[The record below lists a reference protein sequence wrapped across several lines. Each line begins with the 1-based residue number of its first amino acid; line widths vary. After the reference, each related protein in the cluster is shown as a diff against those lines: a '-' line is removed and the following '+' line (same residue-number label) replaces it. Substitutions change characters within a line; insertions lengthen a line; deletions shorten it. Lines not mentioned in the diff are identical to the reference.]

1 MLSFFNI
8 QNFFRFRIKPIGKIS
23 VINTLKYMNQAK
35 LKVENP
41 TIELNVQNVPF
52 GEYLNNLKARMK
64 LVFHVRA
71 DIDQMA
77 VKRGMPP
84 FVMREIMDLNPL
96 SVGIPSE
103 YGGRGCRMD
112 ESIALLAA
120 ASYESLALSLTFG
133 INSALFL
140 QPVAKYAQEEAKSP
154 VFTRFLN
161 HQNMGGLMITEPDFG
176 SDALNMQTSFSEKNG
191 KYHLQGT
198 KHWAGLTGWAEFWLL
213 TARERSHTGDLKRD
227 IDFFICD
234 VNSPGQNI
242 VVEEFYENL
251 GLYQIPYGRNKLDVE
266 IPKLQRL
273 VPETTGVKM
282 MLDLLHRSRMQF
294 PGMAMGFI
302 QRLLDES
309 IAHTNSRSVGGKS
322 LFTYDQVQQRLGRL
336 QASYTICSAMCANS
350 SIKAGIEND
359 LSQIGFEAN
368 SVKSVV
374 TDLMQEAA
382 QSATQLVGAQAYKLN
397 HIAGRSITDS
407 RPFQIF
413 EGSNDIL
420 YAQISEN
427 LIKMLKKAKES
438 NLFQFLK
445 AFNLT
450 SKSALMM
457 KEMLDFDLDIN
468 LSQRKMVELGQI
480 LGRIVSFEMV
490 INLGEN
496 GYRSDLIANG
506 LVFLKQ
512 EITSLFQNFNFS
524 NKVQVVEEYKESSNW
539 MSFIPS
545 FGN

>member
-1 MLSFFNI
+1 
-8 QNFFRFRIKPIGKIS
+8 
-23 VINTLKYMNQAK
+23 MNQAN

-41 TIELNVQNVPF
+41 ITELSVQNIPF
-52 GEYLNNLKARMK
+52 GEFLNNLRTRMK
-64 LVFHVRA
+64 HVFHVRA

-103 YGGRGCRMD
+103 YGGRGCKMD

-120 ASYESLALSLTFG
+120 ASYESLALSLTLG

-140 QPVAKYAQEEAKSP
+140 QPVAKYAQEEAKLP
-154 VFTRFLN
+154 VFERFLK

-213 TARERSHTGDLKRD
+213 TAREQSQSGDLKRD

-234 VNSPGQNI
+234 VNSPGQQI

-251 GLYQIPYGRNKLDVE
+251 GLYQIPYGRNRLDVK
-266 IPKLQRL
+266 IPKLQKL
-273 VPETTGVKM
+273 VPRTTGVKM

-309 IAHTNSRSVGGKS
+309 IAHTNNRLIGGKP
-322 LFTYDQVQQRLGRL
+322 LFTYDQVQQRLGKL

-350 SIKAGIEND
+350 SEKAGIEND
-359 LSQIGFEAN
+359 LFAHGFEAN

-427 LIKMLKKAKES
+427 LVKMMKKAKES
-438 NLFQFLK
+438 NLYQFLK
-445 AFNLT
+445 DFDLT
-450 SKSALMM
+450 SKSALPM
-457 KEMLDFDLDIN
+457 KKMLDFELNLDLP
-468 LSQRKMVELGQI
+468 QRKMVELGQI

-490 INLGEN
+490 INLGEK

-512 EITSLFQNFNFS
+512 EISSLFQHFNFS
-524 NKVQVVEEYKESSNW
+524 NQTQVVEDYQEESNW
-539 MSFIPS
+539 MNFIRV
-545 FGN
+545 

>member
-1 MLSFFNI
+1 
-8 QNFFRFRIKPIGKIS
+8 
-23 VINTLKYMNQAK
+23 MNQAN

-41 TIELNVQNVPF
+41 ISELNVQNIPF
-52 GEYLNNLKARMK
+52 GEFLNNLKARMK
-64 LVFHVRA
+64 LVYHDRA

-96 SVGIPSE
+96 AIGIPTE
-103 YGGRGCRMD
+103 YGGRGCKM
-112 ESIALLAA
+112 EEAIALLAA
-120 ASYESLALSLTFG
+120 TSYESLALSLTMG

-140 QPVAKYAQEEAKSP
+140 QPVAKYAQEEAKAP
-154 VFTRFLN
+154 VFERFLK

-176 SDALNMQTSFSEKNG
+176 SDALNMQTSFSENNG

-213 TARERSHTGDLKRD
+213 TAREKSQSGDLKRD

-234 VNSPGQNI
+234 VNSPDQNI

-251 GLYQIPYGRNKLDVE
+251 GLFQIPYGRNRLDVQ

-273 VPETTGVKM
+273 VPKSTGVKM

-309 IAHTNSRSVGGKS
+309 IAHVNRRMVGGKS

-350 SIKAGIEND
+350 SEKAGLEID
-359 LSQIGFEAN
+359 LFPHGFEAN

-382 QSATQLVGAQAYKLN
+382 QSATQLVGAQAYKLS

-427 LIKMLKKAKES
+427 LVKMMKKTKES
-438 NLFQFLK
+438 NLYQFLK
-445 AFNLT
+445 DFNLT
-450 SKSALMM
+450 SKSAPSM
-457 KEMLDFDLDIN
+457 KEMLDFELN
-468 LSQRKMVELGQI
+468 LELPQRKMVELGQI

-490 INLGEN
+490 INMGEK
-496 GYRSDLIANG
+496 GYRSDLINNG
-506 LVFLKQ
+506 LIFLKQ
-512 EITSLFQNFNFS
+512 EITSLFQHFNFS
-524 NKVQVVEEYKESSNW
+524 NQTRVVEDYQEESNW
-539 MSFIPS
+539 MNFVSAH
-545 FGN
+545 